1 MRVLI
6 LGEAKSG
13 TTLLHR
19 AVGDAMG
26 TGPDAE
32 VFEPEDLTELDLG
45 RPDLLVKKLLGNLA
59 GHEKDAFDRFDKRV
73 LLVRDPRDRMV
84 SSLLYDI
91 HGSAAELE
99 PAKIDVYLDI
109 LRRKEQD
116 PAGVPF
122 LRLTHAYWRLTGKD
136 MLSALARS
144 TQRVNDVL
152 GRFGDLFQIVHYE
165 DLVQGEVDDL
175 RRHLGLAEL
184 DPGPDVGP
192 ELQRVVRTKGSGDW
206 QHWFTDKDLLW
217 LRPMVSS
224 TLRRLDYPRDWAL
237 AAEPAIDPEHC
248 SRYVERLVAEARS
261 H

>member
-19 AVGDAMG
+19 AVCDALG
-26 TGPDAE
+26 TTPDLE
-32 VFEPEDLTELDLG
+32 VFEPEDLTDVDLTP
-45 RPDLLVKKLLGNLA
+45 PDLVVKKLLGNLA
-59 GHEKDAFDRFDKRV
+59 GHEKDAFERFDKRV

-99 PAKIDVYLDI
+99 PDKIDAYVDL

-116 PAGVPF
+116 PGGVPF

-152 GRFGDLFQIVHYE
+152 GRFADQFHVIQYE
-165 DLVQGEVDDL
+165 DLVRGETDEL
-175 RRHLGLAEL
+175 ARHLGLEL
-184 DPGPDVGP
+184 DEVSDVGP

-224 TLRRLDYPRDWAL
+224 TLRRLDYPRDWVL
-237 AAEPAIDPEHC
+237 ADEPVIDPEHC
-248 SRYVERLVAEARS
+248 SRYVERLVAEARA
-261 H
+261 